1 MHVSPKRSYFL
12 AGLVSTSLARSILP
26 TADDSLAT
34 GRINGSCTVRLVRR
48 TSVCGVLSGRGSKVW
63 WTIWLH
69 RQCNDVYAL
78 EMRRAIPMRQRQR
91 MTMCGGHDSNYKQC
105 SHAKN
110 RAITSGVNTLVRRVR
125 RGHLRFPFPPPLPPV
140 PPMPPPPLAPDSQLL
155 TYLFTNQLTSDH
167 TVVQASCAA
176 WCDKGA
182 HALEQH
188 HWCKCAS
195 CKNMTRPP
203 LEEGTPC
210 WHVSSRCARVA
221 TPGFLSMAF
230 WAHWLPPCS
239 GS

>member
-1 MHVSPKRSYFL
+1 M
-12 AGLVSTSLARSILP
+12 STALARSILP

-48 TSVCGVLSGRGSKVW
+48 TSKSVACFPEGDARSGGQYGCIDNATMFTRWKCAGLFQCGNG
-63 WTIWLH
+63 
-69 RQCNDVYAL
+69 AL
-78 EMRRAIPMRQRQR
+78 
-91 MTMCGGHDSNYKQC
+91 TMCGGHDSNYKQC
-105 SHAKN
+105 SCKEPCHHI
-110 RAITSGVNTLVRRVR
+110 RSEYIGSSCPPGPPAI
-125 RGHLRFPFPPPLPPV
+125 PFPPPLPPV

-155 TYLFTNQLTSDH
+155 TYLFTSQLNSDH

-210 WHVSSRCARVA
+210 WHGLAVRASPPPASFVNGILGTLAA
-221 TPGFLSMAF
+221 TLQR
-230 WAHWLPPCS
+230 
-239 GS
+239 